1 MNGDVYFDTQ
11 AYRSSYGKLSG
22 QNLDDLESGA
32 RVEVGDIKRHP
43 MDFALWKAQKSPA
56 SRRGRARGA
65 WAAPAGTSNARP

>member
-43 MDFALWKAQKSPA
+43 
-56 SRRGRARGA
+56 
-65 WAAPAGTSNARP
+65 